1 MHAGSTSAAVRVLH
15 ATREAIRL
23 KDDGAYGRL
32 STHGLDVLS
41 LLVAVTPLSFAI
53 SGHVKVLPLAL
64 LMLTG
69 LGLLACRA
77 ETRHSFRRARM
88 VVAVCALAL
97 LYAALNVFGHRL
109 GWAAFDRPSHILL
122 YMMIAAVFSLP
133 LRMRMIW
140 LGFSLTAVLLGS
152 VCIVQHLVL
161 GAPRAYGLNGGD
173 WAAIEFAMFLLV
185 LALMSLLQLLYSQGG
200 RLEKVVHGGGLV
212 FGMYGALLTQSRGP
226 LLAFVPV
233 FLLVLVNYA
242 RDTGHWRR
250 SLLLIAAVVCGG
262 VLAGISLHGEVLARF
277 ARVGTEV
284 VRYDQSSDE
293 LGSVGE
299 RLEMWHIAG
308 HAALDHPLTGVGL
321 DRFGPYVR
329 EQVAQGHASPEIAKY
344 DHPHNEY
351 LEWAATGGVPGLLVL
366 LSLFGFPLAYFIRHA
381 RRGDQAMR
389 VVATAGVAV
398 IVMYALCALTDNV
411 FYRAMPQSLYFF
423 LVLGLAVLI
432 ASRNL
437 SPREAPGV

>member
-53 SGHVKVLPLAL
+53 SGRVKVLPLAL

-69 LGLLACRA
+69 LGLLACRP

-262 VLAGISLHGEVLARF
+262 VLAGISVHGEVLARF

-284 VRYDQSSDE
+284 VSYDQSSDD

-308 HAALDHPLTGVGL
+308 HAAL
-321 DRFGPYVR
+321 
-329 EQVAQGHASPEIAKY
+329 

-381 RRGDQAMR
+381 RRGDQTMR
-389 VVATAGVAV
+389 VTAAAGVAV